1 MIRTGSQAPR
11 IRIVPE
17 GMAFTDGPDAAA
29 LCSRFWFTPDP
40 WQGNILDA
48 LRSRDGDGRL
58 VVTTAGIS
66 VPRQNGKNGAIECLE
81 FYLLVTDSNTHVL
94 HTAHQVKT
102 AKKAFDRL
110 ARMFTQNRDPAI
122 RGLVQ
127 RVRNTNG
134 QEGIFLKNGASI
146 EYVARSRGSGRGF
159 DNITLIVYD
168 EAQELQTAHVEAL
181 MFTLG
186 ASKGDRQIIYMGTP
200 PSPDTAAD
208 VFRLRR
214 KKFME
219 SPSPHSA
226 YFEWGVPILPPR
238 GSTFEELLDAIYD
251 ANPAMGVRLDEDFTR
266 EEFENATIE
275 GFARERL
282 GWWQEAGVASSPVSA
297 HKWAQLATT
306 EPPSE
311 GKRCFAAKFSVD
323 GSVGVLCVCVRPEE
337 GPAHVEI
344 VNDGI
349 RDMERGTSWFADFL
363 IRAAPVTSLA
373 VIDGK
378 SNAKPLY
385 ERLRGARDE
394 YGEPLI
400 SVRAIHLCDPGNVAD
415 ACAMFVDAVREG
427 QVTHFG
433 QTALTESVTGCCKRL
448 IGSAGG
454 YGFGAGATGA
464 DPTAAEAAALA
475 YWACMT
481 TKRDAS
487 RIGECG

>member
-1 MIRTGSQAPR
+1 MPQTVAYTNG
-11 IRIVPE
+11 
-17 GMAFTDGPDAAA
+17 GDAAT
-29 LCSRFWFTPDP
+29 LCAAYWFEPDP
-40 WQGNILDA
+40 WQRDILDT
-48 LRSRDGDGRL
+48 LLSRDEYGRL
-58 VVTTAGIS
+58 SAVTAGIS
-66 VPRQNGKNGAIECLE
+66 VPRQNGKNGAVECLE
-81 FYLLVTDSNTHVL
+81 FYLLLTDGNTHIL

-110 ARMFTQNRDPAI
+110 ARAFTQNRDPEI
-122 RGLVQ
+122 RAMVD

-168 EAQELQTAHVEAL
+168 EAQELQTVHVEAL

-219 SPSPHSA
+219 SPTPRSC
-226 YFEWGVPILPPR
+226 YFEWGITSPPRR
-238 GSTFEELLDAIYD
+238 GSTFDDLIDVIYD
-251 ANPAMGVRLDEDFTR
+251 TNPAMGVRLDEDFTR
-266 EEFENATIE
+266 EEFDNTTLE

-282 GWWQEAGVASSPVSA
+282 GWWQEAGVATSPISA
-297 HKWAQLATT
+297 TKWAQLANPK
-306 EPPSE
+306 PPIE
-311 GKRCFAAKFSVD
+311 GKTCFAAKFSPD
-323 GSVGVLCVCVRPEE
+323 GSVGVLCACIKPED

-344 VNDGI
+344 VADGI
-349 RDMERGTSWFADFL
+349 RSMEYGTSWFADFL
-363 IRAAPVTSLA
+363 VRVAPTTSLA

-385 ERLRGARDE
+385 ERLLAAVDE
-394 YGEPLI
+394 DDEPL
-400 SVRAIHLCDPGNVAD
+400 VPRRAIHLCDTGNVAD

-427 QVTHFG
+427 QVTHFD
-433 QTALTESVTGCCKRL
+433 QPALNESVTGCCKRL
-448 IGSAGG
+448 IGNTGG
-454 YGFGAGATGA
+454 YGFGPGTTGA

-487 RIGECG
+487 REGECG